1 MIIEVTSNQPK
12 RMTSYAITTQLCNK
26 KKNLLSEIPRQTD
39 GNHGQNLVSL
49 DIKGALEDLVDL

>member
-1 MIIEVTSNQPK
+1 MGLRLN
-12 RMTSYAITTQLCNK
+12 YAIK

-49 DIKGALEDLVDL
+49 DIKGALEDSVDL

>member
-1 MIIEVTSNQPK
+1 
-12 RMTSYAITTQLCNK
+12 MTSYAITTQLCN

-49 DIKGALEDLVDL
+49 DIKGVLEDSVDL